1 MKYIHQ
7 RTKTQ
12 KRVRQSQTRTL
23 IVLIAV
29 IAIISIIVR
38 GSGSTHAVRGD
49 ASPVK
54 TTEATFQQYCVQCH
68 SGTAAKAG
76 VNLERLL
83 AQTSVGEN
91 FQQWEKVALVLEEKS
106 MPPKAMPQPSDEER
120 TQAITWIRGAL
131 AEYAKKHDGDPGAV
145 TVRRLTSGEY
155 AYTIKDLTGLD
166 LNVGIDSTGDAV
178 GGEGFTNF
186 GDVQFM
192 QDANLERYLS
202 AAKTIADHAVIGAGP
217 LDFFG
222 HPGKTGFEMSAV
234 ARLKEI
240 YGAHGIRTVSGEGGR
255 PFGLEKYGK
264 AFFVAWQY
272 KHRAALGEP
281 TVTLKSLAAREGITP
296 QFAQHIWSVMNRP
309 TLGYPTSEIAAR
321 WRKLPTPTGDAKAI
335 AAAAR
340 TGCDELQKYSVSW
353 PSWLFARGDLAAGGA
368 GDESP
373 LEFSDRTL
381 NVKSPHRFVYVRG
394 GGRIAPPPGPAKI
407 YLNVTPV
414 NPAMGEKPLVVWRNM
429 TFAFRPIIQRGP
441 VVAGQSVVQ
450 TKEELEAAAALR
462 RGILPPGERQSLRA
476 LVTPETAQKL
486 NFGHSPDGT
495 VLGPDDF
502 VSEGS
507 LMIEVPMPKSEK
519 PLALNMQVE
528 AELGKNREQVVR
540 IVISDRADGAVRG
553 QPTRALIGDMQSA
566 AFKSFKAGVLEYASL
581 LPPNTHGEPTPA
593 DKDPVPEPFDNTYN
607 VPEHDEF
614 VQKVKYLRDD
624 RFVVENM
631 VDAATRT
638 RINQAWYDLYASFE
652 YHDNY
657 LRLLAKHYN
666 YDLKGK
672 GIADMG
678 KAEIEAL
685 PAEMRK
691 YVVPLR
697 REWDGVNAAQAAA
710 RVGHIKDCLEFASRA
725 WRRPLTDKEKQS
737 LRAFY
742 DQTLKA
748 EPDHRKAV
756 RALLARILVAPQFL
770 YRVEQVAQKSEV
782 GGRKS
787 EVGNPAVNIGT
798 ISSPLSSE
806 FSVQRSDFR
815 LPTSDSRIPPPSPLT
830 NWEMASRLSYF
841 LWASIPDDELRRAA
855 AAGELTTESGI
866 ARQVKRMIADPKAR
880 RLSTEFFGQWLGFY
894 HFDEYKGVDTTR
906 FTEFTDDVREAMY
919 DEAVSFFEYIV
930 RQNRPIHELITADYT
945 FLNQDLAKFYGVT
958 KEIKA
963 KDKAELVMGA
973 NAFQRGGML
982 RLGALLTATSAPLRT
997 SPVKRGD
1004 WILRRI
1010 LGTPTPPPPADAG
1023 SLPADDKLFGGL
1035 SLKAKLEQHKR
1046 NASCANCHTRIDPL
1060 GFSLERYDS
1069 TGRWRDKYADGKPIE
1084 DSAALPDKT
1093 EIAGINGLLNFLR
1106 GKDTQVRKTLSYKLV
1121 GYALGRTVLASD
1133 QLLIDRMVQ
1142 TGNNATFA
1150 QLATEIA
1157 ISKQFRYRT
1166 GQTEK
1171 STTPATDGAKIAMN
1185 RSNQSQSQNVPR
1197 EVRQD

>member
-1 MKYIHQ
+1 VTNLKPNPVLIRLRRWLAGNRGARQLEIEDQQGKIDMKYIHQ
-7 RTKTQ
+7 RTRNRTRARRSKT
-12 KRVRQSQTRTL
+12 RVL
-23 IVLIAV
+23 IVLLAL

-38 GSGSTHAVRGD
+38 GGSTHAVH
-49 ASPVK
+49 SPSLK
-54 TTEATFQQYCVQCH
+54 TAEATFQQYCIQCH

-120 TQAITWIRGAL
+120 TQAVAWIRGELSA
-131 AEYAKKHDGDPGAV
+131 YAKKHDGDPGAV

-217 LDFFG
+217 LEFFG

-264 AFFVAWQY
+264 AFFVAWQF
-272 KHRAALGEP
+272 KHRQALGEP
-281 TVTLKSLAAREGITP
+281 TASLKTLAAREGITP
-296 QFAQHIWSVMNRP
+296 QFAQHVWSVMNRP
-309 TLGYPTSEIAAR
+309 TLSYPTSEIAAR
-321 WRKLPTPTGDAKAI
+321 WRKLPAPSGDAKAI

-414 NPAMGEKPLVVWRNM
+414 NPAMGEKPLIVWRNM
-429 TFAFRPIIQRGP
+429 TFAFRPILQRRP
-441 VVAGQSVVQ
+441 VVAGESVVQ

-495 VLGPDDF
+495 QLGPDDF

-540 IVISDRADGAVRG
+540 IVISDRADGVTRG

-631 VDAATRT
+631 VDTATRT
-638 RINQAWYDLYASFE
+638 RINQAWNDLYASFE

-657 LRLLAKHYN
+657 LRLLAKHYT

-691 YVVPLR
+691 YVLPLR
-697 REWDGVNAAQAAA
+697 REWDAVQASQIAA
-710 RVGHIKDCLEFASRA
+710 RAGHIKDSLEFASRA
-725 WRRPLTDKEKQS
+725 WRRPLTEKEKLG

-770 YRVEQVAQKSEV
+770 YRVEQVAD
-782 GGRKS
+782 
-787 EVGNPAVNIGT
+787 
-798 ISSPLSSE
+798 SSPVKTVS
-806 FSVQRSDFR
+806 FNA
-815 LPTSDSRIPPPSPLT
+815 DSKADAKPLT

-866 ARQVKRMIADPKAR
+866 ARQVNRMTADPKAR

-906 FTEFTDDVREAMY
+906 FTEFTDNVREAMY

-958 KEIKA
+958 KEIKS
-963 KDKAELVMGA
+963 KDKGELVTGA

-1035 SLKAKLEQHKR
+1035 TLKAKLEQHKR

-1093 EIAGINGLLNFLR
+1093 EITGINGLLKFLR

-1133 QLLIDRMVQ
+1133 QLLIERMVQ
-1142 TGNNATFA
+1142 TGGDATFA

-1157 ISKQFRYRT
+1157 TSKQFRNRA
-1166 GQTEK
+1166 GQAEK
-1171 STTPATDGAKIAMN
+1171 STAPTTGGAKIAMN
-1185 RSNQSQSQNVPR
+1185 RHDR
-1197 EVRQD
+1197 K